1 MTEPTADAA
10 RSEARLPLP
19 LAGIRVLDV
28 SQVMAGPF
36 CCMMLGDLG
45 ADVIKVEPPQGGDQT
60 RRAMGFKLKGS
71 DSLGFLNMN
80 RNKRSVTLD
89 LKSAAGREVFYRLAA
104 TADVIVENYRPGT
117 MKKLGID
124 YATIRA
130 RNPGIIY
137 ASISGF
143 GQTGPWA
150 DRPGFDLIAQ
160 AATGV
165 MSITGD
171 PKGPPAKSGVP
182 VTDIGCSLFTL
193 YAILAAYI
201 GRQQTGAGQYIDA
214 SLYEAGIAFAI
225 WDICEF
231 WGTGRVP
238 QRLGTGNRM
247 AAPYQ
252 AVAAR
257 DGHFVFGANN
267 DRLWL
272 RLCEAINRLDLPE
285 HPDYRTNADRLAHRE
300 ALIADLETTF
310 RREDR
315 DHWVALLLDAGIPAG
330 SISDYQEVFAS
341 EHARTRGAKMTIDH
355 PVEGPVPN
363 IGFPVKLMGTPQ
375 IVRRHPP
382 LLGEHNKEIFDELA
396 IPEADRPAAAGLS
409 A

>member
-1 MTEPTADAA
+1 VSQTTDDDPVGPG
-10 RSEARLPLP
+10 LPLS
-19 LAGIRVLDV
+19 GIRVLDV

-36 CCMMLGDLG
+36 CCMLLGDLG
-45 ADVIKVEPPQGGDQT
+45 ADVIKVEPPEGGDQS
-60 RRAMGFKLKGS
+60 RRAMGFKLRGD

-89 LKSAAGREVFYRLAA
+89 LKSEAGRTVFYRLAE

-117 MKKLGID
+117 MKKLGVD
-124 YATIRA
+124 YKTISKI
-130 RNPGIIY
+130 NPGVIY

-160 AATGV
+160 AAAGV
-165 MSITGD
+165 MSITGA
-171 PKGPPAKSGVP
+171 PGGAPAKSGVP
-182 VTDIGCSLFTL
+182 VADIGCSLFTV

-201 GRQQTGAGQYIDA
+201 GRQKSGRGQHIDA

-238 QRLGTGNRM
+238 HRLGTGNRM

-252 AVAAR
+252 AVEAR
-257 DGHFVFGANN
+257 DGHFVLGASN

-272 RLCEAINRLDLPE
+272 RLCEAIGRPDLLRNAL
-285 HPDYRTNADRLAHRE
+285 YRTNADRLGNRE

-310 RREDR
+310 REKER
-315 DHWVALLLDAGIPAG
+315 DHWVSLLLEAGVPAG
-330 SISDYQEVFAS
+330 SINDYQEVLAS
-341 EHARTRGAKMTIDH
+341 EHAKARNVKMMIEH
-355 PVEGPVPN
+355 PVEGLTPN
-363 IGFPVKLMGTPQ
+363 IGFPIKLGGTPQ
-375 IVRRHPP
+375 RVRRHPP
-382 LLGEHNKEIFDELA
+382 LLGEHNAEVFSELGVS
-396 IPEADRPAAAGLS
+396 EADQHLAAGK
-409 A
+409 

>member
-1 MTEPTADAA
+1 VVENDSGAQTPV
-10 RSEARLPLP
+10 LP
-19 LAGIRVLDV
+19 LAKMRVLDV
-28 SQVMAGPF
+28 SQVMAGPY
-36 CCMMLGDLG
+36 CCMLLGDLG
-45 ADVIKVEPPQGGDQT
+45 ADVIKVEPPEGGDQT
-60 RRAMGFKLKGS
+60 RRAMGFKMTGD

-89 LKSAAGREVFYRLAA
+89 LKTEAGRKVFYRLAE

-117 MKKLGID
+117 MKKLGVD
-124 YATIRA
+124 FETIR
-130 RNPGIIY
+130 RINPSIIY

-143 GQTGPWA
+143 GQSGPWA
-150 DRPGFDLIAQ
+150 ERPGFDLIAQ

-171 PKGPPAKSGVP
+171 PAGPPAKSGVP

-201 GRQQTGAGQYIDA
+201 GRAANGNGQYIDS

-225 WDICEF
+225 WDIAEY

-252 AVAAR
+252 AVRAQ
-257 DGHFVFGANN
+257 DGHFVLGANN

-272 RLCEAINRLDLPE
+272 RLCETIGRPDLPA
-285 HPDYRTNADRLAHRE
+285 HPDYRTNADRLANRE
-300 ALIADLETTF
+300 KLIADLEKTF
-310 RREDR
+310 SRESR
-315 DHWVALLLDAGIPAG
+315 EHWVSALLAAGIPAG
-330 SISDYQEVFAS
+330 AISDYAEVFS
-341 EHARTRGAKMTIDH
+341 SPHAAARQAKMTIPH
-355 PVEGPVPN
+355 PVEGDVPN

-375 IVRRHPP
+375 QVRRHPP
-382 LLGEHNKEIFDELA
+382 LLGEHNEEIFDELG
-396 IPEADRPAAAGLS
+396 IPEGDRALAVGAVK
-409 A
+409 

>member
-1 MTEPTADAA
+1 MA
-10 RSEARLPLP
+10 EATIKKPSGAGLP
-19 LAGIRVLDV
+19 LAGMRVLDV

-36 CCMMLGDLG
+36 CCMLLGDLG
-45 ADVIKVEPPQGGDQT
+45 ADVIKVEPPDGGDQT
-60 RRAMGFKLKGS
+60 RRAMGFKLKGN

-89 LKSAAGREVFYRLAA
+89 LKTEAGRKIFYQLAE

-124 YATIRA
+124 YETISRI
-130 RNPGIIY
+130 NPGIIY

-171 PKGPPAKSGVP
+171 PAGAPAKSGVP
-182 VTDIGCSLFTL
+182 VADIGCSLFTI
-193 YAILAAYI
+193 YAILAAYV
-201 GRQQTGAGQYIDA
+201 GKQASGNGQYIDA

-225 WDICEF
+225 WDISEY
-231 WGTGRVP
+231 WGTGRIP

-252 AVAAR
+252 AVRAK

-267 DRLWL
+267 DRLWQ
-272 RLCEAINRLDLPE
+272 RLCEAIERPDLPV
-285 HPDYRTNADRLAHRE
+285 HPDYRTNADRLANRE
-300 ALIADLETTF
+300 KLIVDLEATF
-310 RREDR
+310 VTANRE
-315 DHWVALLLDAGIPAG
+315 HWVSLLLAAGIPAG
-330 SISDYQEVFAS
+330 AISDYSEVFAS
-341 EHARTRGAKMTIDH
+341 EHAKVREAKMTIHH
-355 PVEGPVPN
+355 PVEGDVPN
-363 IGFPVKLMGTPQ
+363 IGFPVKLSGTPQ
-375 IVRRHPP
+375 QVRRHPP
-382 LLGEHNKEIFDELA
+382 LLGEHNDEIFAELG
-396 IPEADRPAAAGLS
+396 IDEADRVLATGGRK
-409 A
+409 